1 MIRPEHLLAVRQL
14 NHVERNPAG
23 VARCKRQMS
32 RGVPVLGQGHV
43 RKASRERVD
52 DRHDG
57 IAIGNGQSPTGE
69 KVVLHVG
76 DEQDVVVAELQ

>member
-1 MIRPEHLLAVRQL
+1 
-14 NHVERNPAG
+14 
-23 VARCKRQMS
+23 MS
-32 RGVPVLGQGHV
+32 RGVPVLSQGHV

-76 DEQDVVVAELQ
+76 DEQDVVVAELQMTDVYSAVIGPSDTCR

>member
-1 MIRPEHLLAVRQL
+1 M
-14 NHVERNPAG
+14 
-23 VARCKRQMS
+23 
-32 RGVPVLGQGHV
+32 